1 MHKSIQSEQQIT
13 PCTVLSHFIS
23 YASQWYNKFHKN
35 TTVQILSVHHFSAAS
50 LSCKI
55 VQLKLHIW
63 ETREHDASG
72 WGGCNSNDPAC
83 CSMQMQKVNA
93 SDFTNH
99 KVIASGFTDT
109 NYKVVGNGFT
119 NCKVIASGFTD
130 TNSKVVGSRFINT
143 NYKVVS
149 NRFTDTNSKVVG
161 SRFINTNYK
170 VVSNRFTDT
179 N

>member
-1 MHKSIQSEQQIT
+1 MQAGGE
-13 PCTVLSHFIS
+13 
-23 YASQWYNKFHKN
+23 
-35 TTVQILSVHHFSAAS
+35 
-50 LSCKI
+50 
-55 VQLKLHIW
+55 
-63 ETREHDASG
+63 DAI
-72 WGGCNSNDPAC
+72 PMTAC

-149 NRFTDTNSKVVG
+149 NRFT
-161 SRFINTNYK
+161 NTNYE
-170 VVSNRFTDT
+170 VVACGFSVANYCCEVQILSIQWCTEEAKSES
-179 N
+179 